1 MVLLFR
7 FKDNNC
13 YVEESEKVLK
23 KKEKF
28 SEFIILYEKKGLY
41 EKGNNVFFLEM
52 IWFIFLFLREI
63 NLYVYKFIRK

>member
-13 YVEESEKVLK
+13 YVEESEKVFK

-41 EKGNNVFFLEM
+41 EKGNNVFFM
-52 IWFIFLFLREI
+52 VFFFVFKG
-63 NLYVYKFIRK
+63 N

>member
-41 EKGNNVFFLEM
+41 EKGNNVIFLE
-52 IWFIFLFLREI
+52 IIFLIFFVFKR
-63 NLYVYKFIRK
+63 N

>member
-63 NLYVYKFIRK
+63 NLYVYKFICK

>member
-1 MVLLFR
+1 MVLLFC

-41 EKGNNVFFLEM
+41 EKGNNVIFLE
-52 IWFIFLFLREI
+52 IIFLIFFVFKR
-63 NLYVYKFIRK
+63 N

>member
-1 MVLLFR
+1 MVLLFC

-13 YVEESEKVLK
+13 YVEESEKVFK

-41 EKGNNVFFLEM
+41 EKGNNVIFLE
-52 IWFIFLFLREI
+52 IIFLIFFVFKR
-63 NLYVYKFIRK
+63 N

>member
-13 YVEESEKVLK
+13 YVEESEKVFK

-41 EKGNNVFFLEM
+41 EKGNNVFFLKM
-52 IWFIFLFLREI
+52 I
-63 NLYVYKFIRK
+63 